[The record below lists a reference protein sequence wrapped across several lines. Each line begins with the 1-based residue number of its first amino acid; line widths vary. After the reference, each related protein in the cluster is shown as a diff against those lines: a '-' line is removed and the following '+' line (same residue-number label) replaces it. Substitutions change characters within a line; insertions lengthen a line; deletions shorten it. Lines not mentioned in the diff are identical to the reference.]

1 MKVTVENKKGLN
13 KDVKVF
19 VDKKTMNVYM
29 DEKYEEIKGTVN
41 LKGFR
46 PGKVPREILKRQFG
60 KAVFSEVLDKVLK
73 ETSTKALQ
81 ENKIK
86 PAGQPKL
93 DLKTYGEDK
102 DLEYILSVTELP
114 KVELKSIENI
124 KFDEYTVKIDQKE
137 TDKRINDI
145 AKNQPNFKEAPE
157 TTKAKKGDLVVFDYN
172 ATVDEKTFKGGEG
185 KNTQLTL
192 GKDLFLKGFDEQLI
206 GVKKGDEKIVD
217 ATLPENFP
225 EKEFINKKA
234 KFKCTISAVKIP
246 EDVKIDDQFAKN
258 LGAKDLNDLKS
269 LITKQINDEY
279 KNSLDRLTKNQILKE
294 IEKFKVSEIPENLL
308 EDEIKI
314 LSQGMSEDDA
324 KKSRK
329 NFEEVAKKRI
339 KVGLVLNEFGEQNQ
353 IKVTEQELQAEVQKQ
368 IRMMPGQ
375 EKMVMEFYKKNP
387 NALASLRG
395 TVYEEK
401 ILNMIKEKAKPNK
414 KEISKD
420 EAEKILKES
429 QKQQLE
435 QERRQAEINTLQ
447 QHNDLLAELDQAED
461 VNRATFAFLNRDD
474 DNSVRAF
481 NEAQTEIS
489 DRDIRRIDAQGLY
502 ASEQLRLRSVGA
514 LRAGRAAERAANLN
528 AMATIFS
535 ASYKATQTG

>member
-157 TTKAKKGDLVVFDYN
+157 ITKAKKGDLVVFDYN

-234 KFKCTISAVKIP
+234 KFMCKISAVKIP

-314 LSQGMSEDDA
+314 LSQGMSENDA

-339 KVGLVLNEFGEQNQ
+339 KVGLILNEFGEQNQ
-353 IKVTEQELQAEVQKQ
+353 IKVTEQELQSEVQKQ

-429 QKQQLE
+429 QKQQLD
-435 QERRQAEINTLQ
+435 QELK
-447 QHNDLLAELDQAED
+447 DQRKPEKKAD
-461 VNRATFAFLNRDD
+461 VKKTA
-474 DNSVRAF
+474 DNKTKPKVKKTKSVAKK
-481 NEAQTEIS
+481 TKKVS
-489 DRDIRRIDAQGLY
+489 
-502 ASEQLRLRSVGA
+502 
-514 LRAGRAAERAANLN
+514 
-528 AMATIFS
+528 
-535 ASYKATQTG
+535 KK

>member
-145 AKNQPNFKEAPE
+145 AKNQPNFKEASE

-234 KFKCTISAVKIP
+234 KFMCKISAVKIP

-339 KVGLVLNEFGEQNQ
+339 KVGLILNEFGEQNQ
-353 IKVTEQELQAEVQKQ
+353 IKVTEQELQSEVQKQ

-429 QKQQLE
+429 QKQQLD
-435 QERRQAEINTLQ
+435 QELK
-447 QHNDLLAELDQAED
+447 DQRKPEKKAD
-461 VNRATFAFLNRDD
+461 VKKTA
-474 DNSVRAF
+474 DNKTKPKVKKTKSVAKK
-481 NEAQTEIS
+481 IKKVS
-489 DRDIRRIDAQGLY
+489 
-502 ASEQLRLRSVGA
+502 
-514 LRAGRAAERAANLN
+514 
-528 AMATIFS
+528 
-535 ASYKATQTG
+535 KK